1 MMLLLNYYMNLFKHE
16 AELEQEGIELGQDYP
31 KPLVD
36 HKEARDHVMSVFKQ
50 I

>member
-1 MMLLLNYYMNLFKHE
+1 MMLLLNYYMNLNE
-16 AELEQEGIELGQDYP
+16 AELEQEGIKLGQDYP